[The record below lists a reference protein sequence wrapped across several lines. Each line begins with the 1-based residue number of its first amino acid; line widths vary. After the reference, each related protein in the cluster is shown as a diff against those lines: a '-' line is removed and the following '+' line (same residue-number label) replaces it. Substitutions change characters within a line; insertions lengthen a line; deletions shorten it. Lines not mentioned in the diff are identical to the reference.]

1 MKYILIATA
10 LVIVAGCSKY
20 TDKTSPC
27 VGTKGPSMSFAPE
40 VTQGTS
46 GDCVYRTIGS

>member
-1 MKYILIATA
+1 MKYVLMATA
-10 LVIVAGCSKY
+10 LVIVTGCSNY

-27 VGTKGPSMSFAPE
+27 VGSNGTSMSFAPQ
-40 VTQGTS
+40 VTKGA